1 MFTRSIAFDK
11 LTVLYQKVTH
21 PKRFGKYKL
30 TLIQSNNKTKNKQT
44 KPQTVSSYQ
53 MVLTKV
59 KKKNTELLL
68 SQFHD
73 QRH

>member
-1 MFTRSIAFDK
+1 M
-11 LTVLYQKVTH
+11 QKPSQAKQNKK
-21 PKRFGKYKL
+21 PK
-30 TLIQSNNKTKNKQT
+30 QSNINNNNKTKNKQT